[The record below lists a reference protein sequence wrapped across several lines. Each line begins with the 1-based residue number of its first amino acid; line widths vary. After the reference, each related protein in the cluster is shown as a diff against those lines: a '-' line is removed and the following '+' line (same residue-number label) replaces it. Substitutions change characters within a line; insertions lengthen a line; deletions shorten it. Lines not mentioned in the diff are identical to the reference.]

1 MINTTRRFIA
11 GALCPECGKMDK
23 LTVSSTPQGP
33 LQECV
38 ACGFVKLLE
47 DQPPTEQQPV
57 FFRSPQ
63 GED

>member
-1 MINTTRRFIA
+1 MHKTRRFIA

-23 LTVSSTPQGP
+23 LTVSPTQQGP

-47 DQPPTEQQPV
+47 GAPHRTTTGI
-57 FFRSPQ
+57 FSISS
-63 GED
+63 G